1 MKKHGTSN
9 ILLIE
14 LVLVILFFML
24 CASVIVE
31 AFGGARLKSR
41 EARSR
46 SEAMMTVENLE
57 ARLAGEE
64 NAEGMLE
71 SSGFLPEED
80 RWVLR
85 EKDYTLTAEI
95 REEKT
100 GAGILRTVAFA
111 ARQGNGAEL
120 FELPVTHYLPGEV
133 SP

>member
-64 NAEGMLE
+64 NTEGMLE

-85 EKDYTLTAEI
+85 EKDYTLTAGGKN
-95 REEKT
+95 RRRHPADGGLRGPSGKRG
-100 GAGILRTVAFA
+100 GAV
-111 ARQGNGAEL
+111 
-120 FELPVTHYLPGEV
+120 
-133 SP
+133 

>member
-1 MKKHGTSN
+1 MSGR
-9 ILLIE
+9 E
-14 LVLVILFFML
+14 PVLAVF
-24 CASVIVE
+24 
-31 AFGGARLKSR
+31 
-41 EARSR
+41 
-46 SEAMMTVENLE
+46 
-57 ARLAGEE
+57 
-64 NAEGMLE
+64 
-71 SSGFLPEED
+71 D
-80 RWVLR
+80 R